1 MAGVAGDGDGAEEV
15 VKSRLTADELIR
27 IHDLRPHPEG
37 GYFRETYRSEESI
50 PGACLPPRYG
60 GDRHYSTAIHY
71 LLPSGAT
78 SRLHRL
84 ASDEIWHFYL
94 GGPLTIVEL
103 RPDRSTEHVILGPD
117 LHNGQRVQHVVKAG
131 TWFGAYPNR
140 GTEYCFVGC
149 TVAPGF
155 SFRDFQVA
163 RRRDLVEQFS
173 REAKVIAKLTEPD

>member
-1 MAGVAGDGDGAEEV
+1 M
-15 VKSRLTADELIR
+15 KPRLTADELIR

-50 PGACLPPRYG
+50 PGACLPPRYAG
-60 GDRHYSTAIHY
+60 ERRYSTAIHY
-71 LLPSGAT
+71 LLPSGAV

-84 ASDEIWHFYL
+84 ASDEVWHFYL

-103 RPDRSTEHVILGPD
+103 RPDRSTEPVILGQD
-117 LHNGQRVQHVVKAG
+117 VRDGQRVQHVVKAG

-140 GTEYCFVGC
+140 GSEYSFVGC

-155 SFRDFQVA
+155 SFSDFHAA
-163 RRRDLVEQFS
+163 RRRDLVELFP
-173 REAKVIAKLTEPD
+173 REEKIIARLTEPD